1 MSNLVKLYEQFQTN
15 TVEKARQIPKL
26 VVDYFDREHKI
37 ALGFTTGKETRDP
50 TDFIQIDKYDKL
62 VQGLTPPDTFN
73 ASLPLHRYN
82 PKNTFYDPG
91 QPSSGV

>member
-1 MSNLVKLYEQFQTN
+1 MSNLVDLYNTFHTN
-15 TVEKARQIPKL
+15 TLEKARMIPKL

-50 TDFIQIDKYDKL
+50 TDFIQLDRYDIL
-62 VQGLTPPDTFN
+62 VAGLTKPDTFN

-82 PKNTFYDPG
+82 PTTPFYDPG
-91 QPSSGV
+91 QPGE